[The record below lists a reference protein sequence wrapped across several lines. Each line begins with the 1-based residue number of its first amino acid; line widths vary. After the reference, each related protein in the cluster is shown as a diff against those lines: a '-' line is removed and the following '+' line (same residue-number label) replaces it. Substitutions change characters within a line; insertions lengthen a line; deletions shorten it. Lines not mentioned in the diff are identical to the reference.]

1 MPSGTVAL
9 VRAVAML
16 VLLPSA
22 ALTLSANVPD
32 RMNVLQRRMASIASP
47 EVDAKLLVLDC
58 MVPMQRFEIL
68 LKPPVGSTI
77 KRAREAEETICVV
90 GMQHTMSRSGRPQFG
105 KPLYRGVE
113 GRIETMLPIA
123 AGDGI
128 GNGVNF
134 YAQHTAPLGVTT
146 VRGGGGQRVYMNYE
160 TTIVGGRRFEVVE
173 CAALDAWPANDGQPN
188 KFKGPLFDARIRWI
202 GEDEELASPGSP
214 EAAMAES
221 LEPLVKEWTNLVLMG
236 DLEKERGQLKAIL
249 ADLGPM
255 PPPEEADLRALWVAG
270 LICPLPGLA
279 IEPRLE
285 LELECRPAI
294 LNAGTTLERVEAA
307 RLGIQRCI
315 ERLREL

>member
-1 MPSGTVAL
+1 MAYSLASFFQLAL
-9 VRAVAML
+9 L
-16 VLLPSA
+16 VLQQSTTIA
-22 ALTLSANVPD
+22 LSANVPD

-47 EVDAKLLVLDC
+47 EVDAKLLILDC
-58 MVPMQRFEIL
+58 LVPMQRFEIL

-188 KFKGPLFDARIRWI
+188 KFKANHYPTI
-202 GEDEELASPGSP
+202 
-214 EAAMAES
+214 M
-221 LEPLVKEWTNLVLMG
+221 
-236 DLEKERGQLKAIL
+236 
-249 ADLGPM
+249 
-255 PPPEEADLRALWVAG
+255 
-270 LICPLPGLA
+270 
-279 IEPRLE
+279 
-285 LELECRPAI
+285 
-294 LNAGTTLERVEAA
+294 
-307 RLGIQRCI
+307 
-315 ERLREL
+315 

>member
-1 MPSGTVAL
+1 
-9 VRAVAML
+9 ML

-22 ALTLSANVPD
+22 ALSANVPD

-47 EVDAKLLVLDC
+47 EVDAKLLILDC

-188 KFKGPLFDARIRWI
+188 NQAALRRAHPLDWRGRGA
-202 GEDEELASPGSP
+202 GEPGLAGGRDGR
-214 EAAMAES
+214 E
-221 LEPLVKEWTNLVLMG
+221 LEPLVKEWTNLG
-236 DLEKERGQLKAIL
+236 
-249 ADLGPM
+249 
-255 PPPEEADLRALWVAG
+255 
-270 LICPLPGLA
+270 
-279 IEPRLE
+279 
-285 LELECRPAI
+285 
-294 LNAGTTLERVEAA
+294 
-307 RLGIQRCI
+307 
-315 ERLREL
+315 